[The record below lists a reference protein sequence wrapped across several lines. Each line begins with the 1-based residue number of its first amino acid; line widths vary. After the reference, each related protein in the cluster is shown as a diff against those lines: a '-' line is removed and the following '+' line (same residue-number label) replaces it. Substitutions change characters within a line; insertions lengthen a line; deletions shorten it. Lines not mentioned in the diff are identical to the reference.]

1 MGLREFWNKLTGGD
15 TLERTE
21 EEVRDS
27 PDEQPER
34 VEDFEAMKD
43 DQRIDE
49 RLPGAEKF
57 SSDEF

>member
-34 VEDFEAMKD
+34 VEDFEGMKD
-43 DQRIDE
+43 DRRIDE